1 MIRNRKLVVS
11 SSPKHLLFVVS
22 FFLLYSI
29 SQAQNWIVPVDGKVM
44 VAGQKTTG
52 AVVTL
57 FKNGQQQQQVVT
69 TSNGRFGFELAPNA
83 EYIIAVTK
91 PGFITKKFKI
101 VTSNVPADRAAEGD
115 FNPFE
120 PDVSLFEMPSAIE
133 IAKRVEAILSQPI
146 AIYQF
151 IPSENNFN
159 YDQKYTDAIQSKLAE
174 LADMQKEVEK
184 EMQVKAKK
192 VAVEA
197 QQQLETDNKYKAAI
211 AKADKSFS
219 GADYTSAKTG
229 YNEALAIKSQE
240 AYPKQKIAE
249 IDKLLANTAQKEID
263 EKYKAAIAKADKSF
277 SGADYPSAKTGYN
290 EALAIKAQEAY
301 PKQKIIEIDKLLA
314 NANAQ
319 KEVEEKYKTAIAK
332 GDKAFSGADYSS
344 AKAGYN
350 EALSIKSQEAYPK
363 QKIAEIDKLLN
374 DLASKKSSAELDQK
388 YNTAIAKA
396 DKAFLS
402 KDYLTAKSSYTEALG
417 VKPSEA
423 YPKSKLGE
431 IDKLMTNVNTQKDV
445 DGKYKIAIATGDKFF
460 SEKNYTSAQTSYM
473 DASSIKP
480 NEQYPKQ
487 KLLEIDK
494 LLASLEVVNQKELR
508 YKELVDK
515 ADKQF
520 VAKDY
525 FNSKNT
531 YSQALVIKQDAYP
544 KQKIEEID
552 KILKDQQ
559 SEAAIKQLEKNYQD
573 AIVKGDAAF
582 KQKIYANAKTAYK
595 DALTYKPDEKYP
607 QSKLDEI
614 ARIEKDNVSTLA
626 ANDVQAKYNQCIER
640 ADKSFTIK
648 DYVNAKSGYTEALTY
663 KPNEK
668 YPKQRLAQIDALT
681 KAPIVQQTPVI
692 TEPKPIVTTQLT
704 DEEKKKSYQSEIR
717 LKYPL
722 GVTEE
727 EFTSNGKTIL
737 RRVVV
742 REDFAAVYLR
752 VTHNW
757 GGVYCFKDNLPV
769 PENVFDNETK

>member
-1 MIRNRKLVVS
+1 M
-11 SSPKHLLFVVS
+11 VS

-508 YKELVDK
+508 YKELIEK

-531 YSQALVIKQDAYP
+531 YSQALVIKQDVYP

-757 GGVYCFKDNLPV
+757 GGVYCFKDNLPI